1 MSAHRATNS
10 TSVRETTVREL
21 TIRICQAVDTTKG
34 KLKDEEARPFL
45 PKTDLKDILD
55 GLSLQRLITELVR
68 ANSGFAPV
76 VGDGDSVS
84 PSNQDTTIDNY
95 VYRTIGTPNHPE
107 CPPRVAL
114 LALFLYAERPLLLSH
129 FTKWLI
135 NPWPGFPSDENIPL
149 DKPTL
154 IANRFPSDCYR
165 SIFDYQNIFRPVL
178 LRQDENNKLRSW
190 DRLPYIGRCE
200 LIKEG
205 SSGSVYRVEIAQGHW
220 EIKSGGHY
228 IPGNPDRPLVMAIKE
243 FRKVPNGRTIEEATK
258 DFHDELGI
266 LKEIHGSRI
275 KHEMVMLDLGSI
287 TIRDGEGIPVS
298 HSIIFELATFSLG
311 DFLKT
316 EKAEKRRKTSVLFAK
331 LADLVKALEHLH
343 RDLDLLHLDIKPD
356 NILVFEG
363 EPSNQDNEK
372 EDEEKLLWKLSDFGL
387 ARKKR
392 DKARVG
398 LGGHYWHSSYQES
411 RSSNISAT
419 RPAGVY
425 QAPEVQQPGSSGV
438 GKRSDVWSMG
448 CVTLMVLAFAT
459 YSVPGVKELESQLFV
474 KFKHWGGSQSLFY
487 HRSDS
492 YLWGAELLSVSSVSP
507 ELSGLTELTS

>member
-1 MSAHRATNS
+1 
-10 TSVRETTVREL
+10 
-21 TIRICQAVDTTKG
+21 
-34 KLKDEEARPFL
+34 
-45 PKTDLKDILD
+45 
-55 GLSLQRLITELVR
+55 
-68 ANSGFAPV
+68 
-76 VGDGDSVS
+76 
-84 PSNQDTTIDNY
+84 
-95 VYRTIGTPNHPE
+95 
-107 CPPRVAL
+107 
-114 LALFLYAERPLLLSH
+114 
-129 FTKWLI
+129 
-135 NPWPGFPSDENIPL
+135 
-149 DKPTL
+149 
-154 IANRFPSDCYR
+154 
-165 SIFDYQNIFRPVL
+165 
-178 LRQDENNKLRSW
+178 
-190 DRLPYIGRCE
+190 
-200 LIKEG
+200 
-205 SSGSVYRVEIAQGHW
+205 
-220 EIKSGGHY
+220 
-228 IPGNPDRPLVMAIKE
+228 
-243 FRKVPNGRTIEEATK
+243 
-258 DFHDELGI
+258 
-266 LKEIHGSRI
+266 
-275 KHEMVMLDLGSI
+275 MVMLDLGSI

-311 DFLKT
+311 DFPEMSTSKSSWLDSYRLQITDNIEARAQWHVPENDFLKT

-492 YLWGAELLSVSSVSP
+492 YLWGAELLS
-507 ELSGLTELTS
+507 